1 MESSNA
7 LILFAK
13 QPFAGRVKTRLSPPL
28 TPETG
33 AELYSCML
41 RDTIAT
47 AMALPDIFLTIHYQ
61 DDPGAAAYFAAL
73 APGIESQPQR
83 GEDLGKRMEHAF
95 DRLFRHKFDR
105 VAIIGSDSPDLPA
118 EYILRAY
125 ELLDG
130 GADAVFGPAD
140 DGGYYLLAISCL
152 RRELFSGLPWSSSDL
167 LESSLGRARKTG
179 IRTALLPQ
187 WYDLDTCDDLDRI
200 IERGGI
206 PSAPLTDAF
215 LRGLDRSALTWKQRG

>member
-13 QPFAGRVKTRLSPPL
+13 QPLAGRVKTRLSPLL
-28 TPETG
+28 TAETG

-47 AMALPDIFLTIHYQ
+47 AMALPGIFLTLHYQ
-61 DDPGAAAYFAAL
+61 DDPGAAAHFAAL
-73 APGIESQPQR
+73 APGIESQPQQ
-83 GEDLGKRMEHAF
+83 GEDLGKRMEFAF
-95 DRLFRHKFDR
+95 ARLFRQGFDR

-118 EYILRAY
+118 EYILRTY
-125 ELLDG
+125 ELLGG

-140 DGGYYLLAISCL
+140 DGGYYLLAMSCL
-152 RRELFSGLPWSSSDL
+152 RRELFSGLPWSSGDL
-167 LESSLGRARKTG
+167 LEASLGRAREAG

-187 WYDLDTCDDLDRI
+187 WYDLDTCDDLVRV
-200 IERGGI
+200 IEKGGI

-215 LRGLDRSALTWKQRG
+215 LRGLDRSALTGNRRG

>member
-13 QPFAGRVKTRLSPPL
+13 QPLAGRVKTRLTPPL

-33 AELYSCML
+33 AKLYSCML
-41 RDTIAT
+41 RDTITA

-61 DDPGAAAYFAAL
+61 DDPGTAAYFAAL

-95 DRLFRHKFDR
+95 DSLFRQGFDR
-105 VAIIGSDSPDLPA
+105 IAIIGSDSPDLPA
-118 EYILRAY
+118 EYVLRAY

-140 DGGYYLLAISCL
+140 DGGYYLLAMSCL
-152 RRELFSGLPWSSSDL
+152 RRELFSGLPWSSGEL
-167 LESSLGRARKTG
+167 LETSLGRAREAG

-187 WYDLDTCDDLDRI
+187 WYDLDTCDDLVRV
-200 IERGGI
+200 IEKGGI
-206 PSAPLTDAF
+206 PSAPLTNSF
-215 LRGLDRSALTWKQRG
+215 LRGLDRSELTCNWRG

>member
-13 QPFAGRVKTRLSPPL
+13 QPLAGRVKTRLTPPL

-33 AELYSCML
+33 AELYSRML

-47 AMALPDIFLTIHYQ
+47 AMALPDIYLTIHYQ
-61 DDPGAAAYFAAL
+61 DDPGTAAYFAAL
-73 APGIESQPQR
+73 APGIESQPQQ
-83 GEDLGKRMEHAF
+83 GEDLGKRMEHSF
-95 DRLFRHKFDR
+95 DLLFRQGFDR

-118 EYILRAY
+118 GYILRAY

-140 DGGYYLLAISCL
+140 DGGYYLLAMSCL
-152 RRELFSGLPWSSSDL
+152 QGELFSGLPWSSGEL
-167 LESSLGRARKTG
+167 LEASLGRARESG

-187 WYDLDTCDDLDRI
+187 WYDLDTCGDLLRMIDN
-200 IERGGI
+200 EEV
-206 PSAPLTDAF
+206 SAAPLTNSF
-215 LRGLDRSALTWKQRG
+215 LRGLDRSALTGKQRD